1 MKSNIGFSI
10 IQLANCH
17 KFLNCIAVLGS
28 LQCGE
33 NSVLDNQTIALSHE
47 LGGLSNR
54 TSFQNRV
61 HSQIS
66 FTPSII
72 LQLTTVDR

>member
-33 NSVLDNQTIALSHE
+33 NSVLDNQTIALSHDE
-47 LGGLSNR
+47 LVFR
-54 TSFQNRV
+54 TVFIARSV
-61 HSQIS
+61 LLH
-66 FTPSII
+66 P
-72 LQLTTVDR
+72 